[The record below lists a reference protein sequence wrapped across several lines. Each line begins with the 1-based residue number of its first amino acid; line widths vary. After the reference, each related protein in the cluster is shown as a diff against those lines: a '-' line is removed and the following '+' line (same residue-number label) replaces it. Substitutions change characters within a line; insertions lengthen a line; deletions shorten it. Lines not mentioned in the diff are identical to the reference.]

1 MAYNPDIINNPNNV
15 NNVINLNNINN
26 YNNQPFII
34 VDNNML
40 DTYINDL
47 NNFIN
52 RASLARYLNA
62 ELDWHILMNEPAGNI
77 PCIQVRNMY
86 NELLAV
92 RNIVYTH
99 NEQDFLDD
107 FVNLFL
113 HMDLDWLRVIQ
124 I

>member
-1 MAYNPDIINNPNNV
+1 MINNP

-26 YNNQPFII
+26 YNNQPFI
-34 VDNNML
+34 VNNSML

-62 ELDWHILMNEPAGNI
+62 ELEWHILMNEPAGNI
-77 PCIQVRNMY
+77 PYIQVRNMY

-92 RNIVYTH
+92 RNIVYTP

-107 FVNLFL
+107 FVNLFQ
-113 HMDLDWLRVIQ
+113 HMDLAWLRAIQ

>member
-1 MAYNPDIINNPNNV
+1 MAYNPDMINNPNNV

-26 YNNQPFII
+26 YNNQPFI
-34 VDNNML
+34 VNNNML

-77 PCIQVRNMY
+77 PYIQVRNMY

-92 RNIVYTH
+92 RNIVYSP

-107 FVNLFL
+107 FVNLFQ
-113 HMDLDWLRVIQ
+113 HMDLAWLRAIQ